1 MMPTAQPMKKT
12 SVIANSMQAHISAA
26 HRVHQSADIFVA
38 IVLQNISLDQES
50 EWR

>member
-1 MMPTAQPMKKT
+1 
-12 SVIANSMQAHISAA
+12 MQAHTSAA
-26 HRVHQSADIFVA
+26 HRAHQTADIFVA